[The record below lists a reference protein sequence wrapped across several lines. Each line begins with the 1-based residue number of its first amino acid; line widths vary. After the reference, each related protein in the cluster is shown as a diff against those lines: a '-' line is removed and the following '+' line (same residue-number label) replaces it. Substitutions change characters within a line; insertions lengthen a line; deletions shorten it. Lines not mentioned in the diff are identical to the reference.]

1 MRVLLIGA
9 SSLKV
14 KVADKL
20 VNTHELSKIL
30 LSVGSKKL
38 VTNAQALIIYY
49 ESQDDL
55 KKMRK
60 LLKIYLGVP
69 IKFYIGN
76 ENYEKFENFYNYH
89 QVSDI
94 TKAIKDE
101 YTKVQESAEK
111 IY

>member
-1 MRVLLIGA
+1 
-9 SSLKV
+9 
-14 KVADKL
+14 
-20 VNTHELSKIL
+20 
-30 LSVGSKKL
+30 
-38 VTNAQALIIYY
+38 
-49 ESQDDL
+49 
-55 KKMRK
+55 MRK